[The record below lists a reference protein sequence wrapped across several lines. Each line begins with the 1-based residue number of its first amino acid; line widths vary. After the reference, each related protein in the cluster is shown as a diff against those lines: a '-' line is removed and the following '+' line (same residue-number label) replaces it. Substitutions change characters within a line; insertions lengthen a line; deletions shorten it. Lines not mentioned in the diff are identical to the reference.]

1 VEDGHVLNSHE
12 DVPLEIQEQLYAEE
26 QQRHERQQ
34 KAAKPLAAQS
44 SSPPININ
52 VLPAQSP
59 EPRVFATPAATPPLL
74 PHTSPSLLDDLTF
87 PDLPLDV
94 AVKEYSDWQQSR
106 VESEMQKGMVEK
118 ARDLALAMGW
128 DLRQIYKDQNPKLF
142 TNHGVIDGV
151 ARRFVEDICDWMK
164 KFD

>member
-1 VEDGHVLNSHE
+1 M
-12 DVPLEIQEQLYAEE
+12 PLHLVTAVRRHHPSAEE

-34 KAAKPLAAQS
+34 KAKPIAAQS

-59 EPRVFATPAATPPLL
+59 EPRMFTTPTATPPLL
-74 PHTSPSLLDDLTF
+74 PHMSPSLLDDLAF

-106 VESEMQKGMVEK
+106 VESEMQKGMVAK

-128 DLRQIYKDQNPKLF
+128 DLKQIYKDQNPKPSF
-142 TNHGVIDGV
+142 DHGVIDGV
-151 ARRFVEDICDWMK
+151 ARRFVEDIYDWTK
-164 KFD
+164 NFD